1 MEGRKGRW
9 IEPQG
14 RKQSPSALDKTRDKS
29 LSYPGDLR
37 QKEKMTDSWGRRRDS
52 REESAL
58 EF

>member
-1 MEGRKGRW
+1 VHGW

-14 RKQSPSALDKTRDKS
+14 KKQSPSALDKTRGKR

-37 QKEKMTDSWGRRRDS
+37 QKEKMTDSWGRRGEG
-52 REESAL
+52 REESAS